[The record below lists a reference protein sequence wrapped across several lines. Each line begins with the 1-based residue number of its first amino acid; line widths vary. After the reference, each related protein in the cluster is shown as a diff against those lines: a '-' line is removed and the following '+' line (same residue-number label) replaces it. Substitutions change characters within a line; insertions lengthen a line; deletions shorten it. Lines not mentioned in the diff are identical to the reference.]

1 MDMHTLHL
9 EHAVLLGLFAVV
21 TVANALLHGRLR
33 DVGWFLLYTFCAF
46 LGAVLVALRGTVPAW
61 ASVVAGGVLF
71 SLAYVCLQRWLTEFL
86 GRKAFPWPLQASL
99 AVVVLGIQ
107 VRYGLMA
114 PNTQHRLFLYSLA
127 LAGQLGWSAAFVF
140 RNAVGPLRAS
150 GWMMGGVLTL
160 LCANNLLRAIG
171 TLYLRTPDNY
181 LEGGVALSWT
191 LLATSVLQG
200 AVSIAFVWMTAAG
213 LRQEL
218 EVLAS
223 TDSLTG
229 LLNRRAIEQAAEGE
243 ILLGGL
249 RRQPMSAILI
259 DLDDFK
265 QINDLFGHP
274 CGDAVLVEVARCLKS
289 AMRSGDYLAR
299 LGGDEFVVLLPNTD
313 WQTAASVAER
323 MRACLEK
330 NAPLRN
336 TPTTR
341 VVASF
346 GVAELPKRE
355 RGWDQLIMS
364 CDRALYAVKEQG
376 GNQVLVH

>member
-229 LLNRRAIEQAAEGE
+229 LLNRRAIEQAAERE